1 VTGVRRLPCRA
12 RGRPSVSRVRRPAIR
27 ARLPDG
33 SIESIDVT
41 ALLNAGYAG
50 RNQAEVASHIAELAA
65 LGVPAPTTT
74 PALYPIS
81 PYLAQQT
88 DRVYVQH
95 GRTSGEA
102 EWALI
107 ITDNDVLIT
116 AACDHTD
123 RDLEV
128 HSVAWSKNAAPDV
141 LGTRAWRLSE
151 IADRLDD
158 IALEAW
164 VGHGDTIELIQQG
177 TLGDLLAPKY
187 WLDVLTERGDARP
200 GTVLISGTISML
212 HGVNQFADTW
222 KVAMTDPATQ
232 DVIGVE
238 YRTVRMPEPI
248 G

>member
-1 VTGVRRLPCRA
+1 MSQLSFTM
-12 RGRPSVSRVRRPAIR
+12 
-27 ARLPDG
+27 PDG
-33 SIESIDVT
+33 SIESVDVT

-81 PYLAQQT
+81 PNLAQQT

-158 IALEAW
+158 IALKAW

-187 WLDVLTERGDARP
+187 WLDVLTKRGAARP

-238 YRTVRMPEPI
+238 YRTVQMPEPI

>member
-1 VTGVRRLPCRA
+1 VTGVRRLPRRA

-81 PYLAQQT
+81 PNLAQQT

-141 LGTRAWRLSE
+141 LGTRAWRLSD

>member
-1 VTGVRRLPCRA
+1 MSQLSFTM
-12 RGRPSVSRVRRPAIR
+12 
-27 ARLPDG
+27 PDG
-33 SIESIDVT
+33 SIETVEVT

-88 DRVYVQH
+88 DCVYVQH
-95 GRTSGEA
+95 GKTSGEA

-107 ITDNDVLIT
+107 ITDDDVLIT
-116 AACDHTD
+116 VACDHTD

-141 LGTRAWRLSE
+141 LGTKAWRLSE

-164 VGHGDTIELIQQG
+164 VGHGDTVELIQQG

-187 WLDVLTERGDARP
+187 WLDVLTGRGEARP
-200 GTVLISGTISML
+200 GTVLISGTISMIN
-212 HGVNQFADTW
+212 GVNQFADTW
-222 KVAMTDPATQ
+222 KVAMTDPATK
-232 DVIGVE
+232 DVISVE
-238 YRTVRMPEPI
+238 YRTVPMPEPI

>member
-1 VTGVRRLPCRA
+1 MSQLSFTM
-12 RGRPSVSRVRRPAIR
+12 
-27 ARLPDG
+27 PDG

-158 IALEAW
+158 IALKAW

>member
-1 VTGVRRLPCRA
+1 
-12 RGRPSVSRVRRPAIR
+12 VSQLSFT
-27 ARLPDG
+27 LPDG
-33 SIESIDVT
+33 STAPVDVT

-50 RNQAEVASHIAELAA
+50 RDQAEVASHIAELEA
-65 LGVPAPTTT
+65 LGVPAPSAT

-107 ITDNDVLIT
+107 ITDSDVLLT

-141 LGTRAWRLSE
+141 LGTKAWRLSD

-158 IALEAW
+158 IALQAW

-177 TLGDLLAPKY
+177 TLADLLAPKY
-187 WLDVLTERGDARP
+187 WLDVLTERGDAHP
-200 GTVLISGTISML
+200 GTILMSGTISMRK
-212 HGVNQFADTW
+212 GVNQFADTW
-222 KVAMTDPATQ
+222 KVALTDPATE
-232 DVIGVE
+232 DVIEVE
-238 YRTVRMPEPI
+238 YRTVPMPEPI

>member
-1 VTGVRRLPCRA
+1 MPKLTFTLPA
-12 RGRPSVSRVRRPAIR
+12 GNVESV
-27 ARLPDG
+27 
-33 SIESIDVT
+33 EVT

-50 RNQAEVASHIAELAA
+50 RDQAEVASHIAELAA
-65 LGVPAPTTT
+65 LGVPAPATT

-88 DRVYVQH
+88 DLVHVQH

-102 EWALI
+102 EWALVI
-107 ITDNDVLIT
+107 VEHDVLLT

-141 LGTRAWRLSE
+141 LGVRAWRLSDV
-151 IADRLDD
+151 ADRLDD
-158 IALEAW
+158 ITLEAW
-164 VGHGDTIELIQQG
+164 VRNGADTQLIQRG

-187 WLDVLTERGDARP
+187 WLDVLAERGGANP
-200 GTVLISGTISML
+200 GTVLLSGTISML
-212 HGVNQFADTW
+212 GGVNQFADAW
-222 KVAMTDPATQ
+222 KVAMTDPATG

-238 YRTVRMPEPI
+238 YQTQRMPEPI

>member
-1 VTGVRRLPCRA
+1 M
-12 RGRPSVSRVRRPAIR
+12 
-27 ARLPDG
+27 PDG
-33 SIESIDVT
+33 SIESVDVT

-50 RNQAEVASHIAELAA
+50 RDQAEVASHIAELEA

-102 EWALI
+102 EWAL
-107 ITDNDVLIT
+107 VT

-128 HSVAWSKNAAPDV
+128 HSVAWSKNAAPDA
-141 LGTRAWRLSE
+141 LGTKAWRLSD

-164 VGHGDTIELIQQG
+164 VGHGDTVELIQKG
-177 TLGDLLAPKY
+177 TLGDLP
-187 WLDVLTERGDARP
+187 
-200 GTVLISGTISML
+200 
-212 HGVNQFADTW
+212 
-222 KVAMTDPATQ
+222 
-232 DVIGVE
+232 
-238 YRTVRMPEPI
+238 
-248 G
+248 

>member
-1 VTGVRRLPCRA
+1 MSQLSFTM
-12 RGRPSVSRVRRPAIR
+12 
-27 ARLPDG
+27 PDG
-33 SIESIDVT
+33 SIESVDVT

-65 LGVPAPTTT
+65 LGVPAPTAT

-141 LGTRAWRLSE
+141 LGTKAWRLSD

-164 VGHGDTIELIQQG
+164 VGHGDTLELIQQG
-177 TLGDLLAPKY
+177 TLGDLLAPRY

-222 KVAMTDPATQ
+222 KVAMTDPATR

-238 YRTVRMPEPI
+238 YQTVRMPEPI

>member
-1 VTGVRRLPCRA
+1 M
-12 RGRPSVSRVRRPAIR
+12 
-27 ARLPDG
+27 PDG
-33 SIESIDVT
+33 SIESVDVT

-141 LGTRAWRLSE
+141 LGTKAWRLSD

-177 TLGDLLAPKY
+177 TLGDLLVPKY

-200 GTVLISGTISML
+200 GTVLISGTISIL

-238 YRTVRMPEPI
+238 YQTVRMPVPI

>member
-1 VTGVRRLPCRA
+1 MSQLSFTM
-12 RGRPSVSRVRRPAIR
+12 
-27 ARLPDG
+27 PDG

-50 RNQAEVASHIAELAA
+50 RNQAEVASHIAELAS

-74 PALYPIS
+74 PARYPIS

>member
-1 VTGVRRLPCRA
+1 
-12 RGRPSVSRVRRPAIR
+12 VSQ
-27 ARLPDG
+27 LSFTMPDG
-33 SIESIDVT
+33 STESAEVT

-50 RNQAEVASHIAELAA
+50 RNQDEVASHIAELAA

-141 LGTRAWRLSE
+141 LATKAWRLSD

-177 TLGDLLAPKY
+177 TLADLLAPKY
-187 WLDVLTERGDARP
+187 WLDVLTERGYARP
-200 GTVLISGTISML
+200 GTVLISGTISMRK
-212 HGVNQFADTW
+212 GVNQFADTW
-222 KVAMTDPATQ
+222 KVALTDPATK
-232 DVIGVE
+232 DVISVE
-238 YRTVRMPEPI
+238 YRTVPMPEPI

>member
-1 VTGVRRLPCRA
+1 MSQLSFTM
-12 RGRPSVSRVRRPAIR
+12 
-27 ARLPDG
+27 PDG
-33 SIESIDVT
+33 SIESVDVT

-50 RNQAEVASHIAELAA
+50 RNQDEVASHIAELAA
-65 LGVPAPTTT
+65 LGVPAPTAT

-141 LGTRAWRLSE
+141 LGTKAWRLPE

-200 GTVLISGTISML
+200 GTVLISGTISMRK
-212 HGVNQFADTW
+212 GVNQFADTW
-222 KVAMTDPATQ
+222 KVALTDPATQ

-238 YRTVRMPEPI
+238 YRTVPMPEPI

>member
-1 VTGVRRLPCRA
+1 
-12 RGRPSVSRVRRPAIR
+12 VSQ
-27 ARLPDG
+27 LSFTMPDG
-33 SIESIDVT
+33 SIEAVDVT
-41 ALLNAGYAG
+41 VLLNAGYAG
-50 RNQAEVASHIAELAA
+50 RDQDEVASHIAELAA
-65 LGVPAPTTT
+65 LGVPAPSAT

-88 DRVYVQH
+88 DRVYVPH
-95 GRTSGEA
+95 GKTSGEA

-141 LGTRAWRLSE
+141 LGTKAWRLSD

-158 IALEAW
+158 IVLEAW
-164 VGHGDTIELIQQG
+164 VGHGDTVELIQRG

-187 WLDVLTERGDARP
+187 WLDVLTERGEARP
-200 GTVLISGTISML
+200 GTVLISGTISMRK
-212 HGVNQFADTW
+212 GVNQFADTW
-222 KVAMTDPATQ
+222 KVALTDPATK
-232 DVIGVE
+232 DVISVE
-238 YRTVRMPEPI
+238 YRTVPMPEPI

>member
-1 VTGVRRLPCRA
+1 MSQLSFTM
-12 RGRPSVSRVRRPAIR
+12 
-27 ARLPDG
+27 PDG
-33 SIESIDVT
+33 SIESVDVT

-95 GRTSGEA
+95 RRTSGEA
-102 EWALI
+102 EWAMI

-141 LGTRAWRLSE
+141 LGTKAWRLSD

-222 KVAMTDPATQ
+222 KVAMTDPATR

-238 YRTVRMPEPI
+238 YQTVRMPEPI

>member
-1 VTGVRRLPCRA
+1 MSPRCSTPATPDVT
-12 RGRPSVSRVRRPAIR
+12 RPSCIAHRR
-27 ARLPDG
+27 
-33 SIESIDVT
+33 
-41 ALLNAGYAG
+41 AGPG
-50 RNQAEVASHIAELAA
+50 RTRPYYH
-65 LGVPAPTTT
+65 

-141 LGTRAWRLSE
+141 LGTKAWRLSD

-164 VGHGDTIELIQQG
+164 VGHGDTLELIQQG
-177 TLGDLLAPKY
+177 T
-187 WLDVLTERGDARP
+187 
-200 GTVLISGTISML
+200 
-212 HGVNQFADTW
+212 
-222 KVAMTDPATQ
+222 
-232 DVIGVE
+232 
-238 YRTVRMPEPI
+238 
-248 G
+248 

>member
-1 VTGVRRLPCRA
+1 MSPRCSTPA
-12 RGRPSVSRVRRPAIR
+12 TPDATRPRSHRTSPSWKPLAYPRP
-27 ARLPDG
+27 P
-33 SIESIDVT
+33 
-41 ALLNAGYAG
+41 
-50 RNQAEVASHIAELAA
+50 
-65 LGVPAPTTT
+65 TT

-107 ITDNDVLIT
+107 ITDSDVLLT

-141 LGTRAWRLSE
+141 LGTKAWRLSD

-158 IALEAW
+158 IALQAW

-177 TLGDLLAPKY
+177 TLADLLAPKY
-187 WLDVLTERGDARP
+187 WLDVLTERGDAHP
-200 GTVLISGTISML
+200 GTVLMSGTISMRK
-212 HGVNQFADTW
+212 GVNQFADTW
-222 KVAMTDPATQ
+222 KVALTDPATE
-232 DVIGVE
+232 DVIEVE
-238 YRTVRMPEPI
+238 YRTVPMPEPI

>member
-1 VTGVRRLPCRA
+1 
-12 RGRPSVSRVRRPAIR
+12 VSQ
-27 ARLPDG
+27 LSFTMPDG
-33 SIESIDVT
+33 STESVDVT

-50 RNQAEVASHIAELAA
+50 RNQDEVASHIAELAA
-65 LGVPAPTTT
+65 LGVPAPTAT

-141 LGTRAWRLSE
+141 LATKAWRLSD

-177 TLGDLLAPKY
+177 TLADLLAPKY

-200 GTVLISGTISML
+200 GTVLISGTISMRK
-212 HGVNQFADTW
+212 GVNQFADTW
-222 KVAMTDPATQ
+222 KVALTDPATQ
-232 DVIGVE
+232 DVISVE
-238 YRTVRMPEPI
+238 YRTVPMPEPI

>member
-1 VTGVRRLPCRA
+1 MSQLSFTM
-12 RGRPSVSRVRRPAIR
+12 
-27 ARLPDG
+27 PDG
-33 SIESIDVT
+33 SIESVDVT

-65 LGVPAPTTT
+65 LGVPAPTAT

-141 LGTRAWRLSE
+141 LGTKAWRLSD

-177 TLGDLLAPKY
+177 TLGDLLAPRY

-238 YRTVRMPEPI
+238 YQTVRMPESI

>member
-1 VTGVRRLPCRA
+1 MSQLRFTM
-12 RGRPSVSRVRRPAIR
+12 
-27 ARLPDG
+27 PDG
-33 SIESIDVT
+33 SIEAVDVT

-50 RNQAEVASHIAELAA
+50 RDQAEVASHIAELAD

-81 PYLAQQT
+81 PYLAQQD

-128 HSVAWSKNAAPDV
+128 HGVAWSKNAAPDV
-141 LGTRAWRLSE
+141 LATKAWRLSE
-151 IADRLDD
+151 VADRLDD
-158 IALEAW
+158 IVLEAW
-164 VGHGDTIELIQQG
+164 VGHGDTVELIQQG

-187 WLDVLTERGDARP
+187 WLDVLAERGDAQP
-200 GTVLISGTISML
+200 GTVLMSGTISMRN
-212 HGVNQFADTW
+212 GVNQFADTW
-222 KVAMTDPATQ
+222 KVAITDPANQ
-232 DVIGVE
+232 DVISVE
-238 YRTVRMPEPI
+238 YRTVPMPEPI

>member
-1 VTGVRRLPCRA
+1 MSQLSFTM
-12 RGRPSVSRVRRPAIR
+12 
-27 ARLPDG
+27 PDG
-33 SIESIDVT
+33 SIESVDVT

-65 LGVPAPTTT
+65 LGVPAPTAT

-95 GRTSGEA
+95 GQTSGEA

-141 LGTRAWRLSE
+141 LGTKAWRLSD

-164 VGHGDTIELIQQG
+164 VGHGDTLELIQQG

-238 YRTVRMPEPI
+238 YQKVRMPVPI